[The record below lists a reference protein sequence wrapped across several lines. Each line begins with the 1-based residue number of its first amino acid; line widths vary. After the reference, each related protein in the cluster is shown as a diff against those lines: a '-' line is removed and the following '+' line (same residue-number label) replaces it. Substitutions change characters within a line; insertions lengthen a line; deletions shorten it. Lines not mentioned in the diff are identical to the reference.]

1 MNEAVPAPFHSDDA
15 TIVSEL
21 VRAVYRDATAIAGGL
36 GRATG
41 LHPTDVAALRALDAA
56 ASRPTMRELGEQ
68 LGLSS
73 PAVTGLVD
81 RLTDAGLARRV
92 PDREDRRVTRLELT
106 AQAHD
111 LAASHLAPV
120 VERIRAAI
128 DATSPADLA
137 VVAAFL
143 DHLVAPE
150 PERGAHPEASG
161 SDVAS

>member
-1 MNEAVPAPFHSDDA
+1 
-15 TIVSEL
+15 
-21 VRAVYRDATAIAGGL
+21 
-36 GRATG
+36 
-41 LHPTDVAALRALDAA
+41 
-56 ASRPTMRELGEQ
+56 MRELGDQ

-81 RLTDAGLARRV
+81 RLAVAGLARRV

-106 AQAHD
+106 TGAHD

-120 VERIRAAI
+120 VARIHAAI
-128 DATSPADLA
+128 DATAPDDLA

-143 DHLVAPE
+143 GHLVDLDAG
-150 PERGAHPEASG
+150 RSGHPEDPG